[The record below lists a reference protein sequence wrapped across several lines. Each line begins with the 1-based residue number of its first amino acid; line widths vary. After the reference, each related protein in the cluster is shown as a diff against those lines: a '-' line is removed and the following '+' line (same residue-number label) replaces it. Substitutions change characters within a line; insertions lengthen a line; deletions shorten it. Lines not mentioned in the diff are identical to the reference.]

1 MTLQEKRKELE
12 KRLEYAEKA
21 HMAFAK
27 GIGSEGAYRE
37 SYQRVREV
45 RDELYMIAMEL
56 GDPIPFRMEP
66 K

>member
-1 MTLQEKRKELE
+1 MSLQEKRKELE
-12 KRLEYAEKA
+12 KKLEYAEKA

>member
-12 KRLEYAEKA
+12 KKLEYAEKA

>member
-45 RDELYMIAMEL
+45 RDELYMVAMEL